1 MASPSDENENEVGQG
16 EDMQETRELGPKEDD
31 SSGKSKQVLIGIL
44 SLVVFFTLLFVFQGE
59 EQPSVEENVDIGA
72 SIENQPTSPV
82 SPTEKS
88 TEEIF
93 PKTEPNAGQVVIQTE
108 EALEMNPPSPPKK
121 VAKKEENKIIPIPQE
136 ELVFVDPFDPNKGN
150 RKKKKSLSSASPQ
163 KVPLAKKAKP
173 ARAPTP
179 PKKKPPMTVKRT
191 TAEITT
197 RSNPAKQEDHLYAIQ
212 LGAFKEKTG
221 AEVMAD
227 RLRKGGFDSYVLTEK
242 GQLFRVR
249 VGDFKSRGEA
259 KKVASRIRKAEKL
272 DSFITVD

>member
-1 MASPSDENENEVGQG
+1 
-16 EDMQETRELGPKEDD
+16 
-31 SSGKSKQVLIGIL
+31 
-44 SLVVFFTLLFVFQGE
+44 
-59 EQPSVEENVDIGA
+59 
-72 SIENQPTSPV
+72 
-82 SPTEKS
+82 
-88 TEEIF
+88 
-93 PKTEPNAGQVVIQTE
+93 
-108 EALEMNPPSPPKK
+108 
-121 VAKKEENKIIPIPQE
+121 
-136 ELVFVDPFDPNKGN
+136 
-150 RKKKKSLSSASPQ
+150 
-163 KVPLAKKAKP
+163 
-173 ARAPTP
+173 
-179 PKKKPPMTVKRT
+179 MTVKKT